1 MVSLRDH
8 GFINYYGQ
16 LLCVCESVTHLSGMQ
31 RFGTSSV
38 ATHTI
43 GLALL
48 QSRWQDAIDLILS
61 LRKGEHPD
69 CTNARLVWQNEK
81 DAKKAL
87 ELMPRRSV
95 AERCIWEF
103 YASGKDLTDRVG
115 ALATVGIL
123 P

>member
-1 MVSLRDH
+1 
-8 GFINYYGQ
+8 
-16 LLCVCESVTHLSGMQ
+16 MQ

-61 LRKGEHPD
+61 VRSGEHPD
-69 CTNARLVWQNEK
+69 CTKARLVWQREK
-81 DAKKAL
+81 DSRKAL

-95 AERCIWEF
+95 AERCLWEF
-103 YASGKDLTDRVG
+103 WAQGKDITDRVG
-115 ALATVGIL
+115 ALATVSLSSGSF
-123 P
+123 